1 MTLRKHQ
8 RLAMEALD
16 RAWSEGRRRAWVVLP
31 PGAGKTLLGVETAHL
46 LGLPT
51 VVLSPNTAIQNQWV
65 DASAQA
71 GLEAGDDRDLATA
84 LSSLT
89 YQSLAVFDAAAEDDA
104 PLIEQLHDNGKEL
117 VRRLQHAG
125 PLLLVLDECHHLLE
139 VWGRLLA
146 ELLAMLPQARV
157 LGLTAT
163 PPAAMTA
170 GEAELVEELFGA
182 VVFEAS
188 IPAVVREGDLAPF
201 AELVWLTEPTAAEST
216 WLAESAERFTE
227 LVTQLTD
234 PAFGTTPFL
243 VWLDRRFVTRSG
255 GSSWD
260 GLMRS
265 EPELADAA
273 LRLHHAGLLAMP
285 EGAVLVEQHRRD
297 PTSQDWVL
305 LIDDWV
311 TGCLRRAAGNDH
323 VLGAIRAALP
333 SVGQVLTR
341 NGIRAGR
348 SPVDRVLARSESKTV
363 ATAAIVAQ
371 ERLALG
377 ERLRLLVLTDHERAS
392 ATLPADLDGVLDEQS
407 GSAYAVLEALLT
419 DNDLE
424 ADDALLVTASTI
436 AGSRDT
442 LTRLAQTVPD
452 VELKIDDGPGF
463 CLLTGPWSSRAW
475 VPHVTRFFEAG
486 GCHVLVG
493 TRGLLGEGWDA
504 QRVTG
509 VVDLT
514 AATTPTAV
522 VQTRGRA
529 LRIDPAAPDK
539 VALNW
544 TVVCV
549 AEGHPRGD
557 NDWQRLVRKHT
568 GFFGV
573 DESGVVVDGV
583 AHIDP
588 AFSPY
593 APPSRADFDTINARM
608 AVRAD
613 NREEVR
619 ERWRVGQP
627 YDDVAGRTVRVRPG
641 PGQRLGT
648 ANAAA
653 EVVIRESAIEIR
665 HPTPAP
671 WFARMVVPSLVVLV
685 IGVLAG
691 VLTHGWSLFAL
702 IALPLAYAARVR
714 AQGAEGRRVVAAA
727 TEQPSVARIASALAD
742 ALHEAGL
749 VRRAAD
755 ALVVSMESDGEYRAR
770 LDGVTESESELFAR
784 ALEELLAP
792 IAEPRYVLPRWVVTT
807 RERTWRELARIGAG
821 KSIVPDGVVWHSV
834 PSVLGTNA
842 ARARLFAQAWDHWI
856 GGGDAIYTGSPEGA
870 GVLAAQRG
878 SDPFDVST
886 VIRREWR

>member
-1 MTLRKHQ
+1 MVRLRKHQ
-8 RLAMEALD
+8 RLALESLD
-16 RAWSEGRRRAWVVLP
+16 RAWSDGRSRAWVVLP
-31 PGAGKTLLGVETAHL
+31 PGAGKTLVGVETVRR
-46 LGLPT
+46 LGQRS
-51 VVLSPNTAIQNQWV
+51 VVFSPNTAIQGQWV
-65 DASAQA
+65 SAAVSA
-71 GLEAGDDRDLATA
+71 GVEAGEDRDLTTA

-89 YQSLAVFDAAAEDDA
+89 YQSLAVFDAEADDDA
-104 PLIEQLHDNGKEL
+104 LLIEQLHDNGQDL
-117 VRRLQHAG
+117 VRRLQQAG

-163 PPAAMTA
+163 PPAAMTTD
-170 GEAELVEELFGA
+170 EAKLVADLFGA

-201 AELVWLTEPTAAEST
+201 AELVWLTEPTAAEAT

-227 LVTQLTD
+227 LVTQLMD
-234 PAFGTTPFL
+234 PAFGTVPFL
-243 VWLDRRFVTRSG
+243 AWMDQRFVIRSG

-265 EPELADAA
+265 DPQLGNAA
-273 LRLHHAGLLAMP
+273 LRLHHAGLLGMP
-285 EGAVLVEQHRRD
+285 SGAVIVEQHRRD
-297 PTSQDWVL
+297 PTSEDWVL

-311 TGCLRRAAGNDH
+311 TNCLQRADGNDH

-341 NGIRAGR
+341 RGIRPGR
-348 SPVDRVLARSESKTV
+348 SPVDRVLARSQSKTV

-377 ERLRLLVLTDHERAS
+377 DQLRLLVLTDHERAS

-407 GSAYAVLEALLT
+407 GSAYGVLETLLAE
-419 DNDLE
+419 ND
-424 ADDALLVTASTI
+424 DVLLVTGSTV
-436 AGSRDT
+436 AGSRET
-442 LTRLAQTVPD
+442 LKRLAETVPD
-452 VELKIDDGPGF
+452 VSLKVEDEASF
-463 CLLTGPWSSRAW
+463 CLLTGRWSSRAW
-475 VPHVTRFFEAG
+475 VPHVTRFFEDG

-514 AATTPTAV
+514 AVTTMTAV

-529 LRIDPAAPDK
+529 LRVDPRAPEK

-573 DESGVVVDGV
+573 DESGTVVDGV
-583 AHIDP
+583 GHIDP

-593 APPSRADFDTINARM
+593 KPPARAEFDAINARM
-608 AVRAD
+608 TVRAEQ
-613 NREEVR
+613 REQIR
-619 ERWRVGQP
+619 ERWRVGEP
-627 YDDVAGRTVRVRPG
+627 YDDVAGRTVRVRPDD
-641 PGQRLGT
+641 RSLLGT
-648 ANAAA
+648 AREPV
-653 EVVIRESAIEIR
+653 EVVVRETALEVR
-665 HPTPAP
+665 HPAPMP
-671 WFARMVVPSLVVLV
+671 WFGRLVIPGWVVLAL
-685 IGVLAG
+685 GVLAG
-691 VLTHGWSLFAL
+691 ILTHGWSLLAL
-702 IALPLAYAARVR
+702 VAAPVAYAARISARV
-714 AQGAEGRRVVAAA
+714 AEGTRLVAAA
-727 TEQPSVARIASALAD
+727 MEPPSVARIASALAD
-742 ALHEAGL
+742 GLHQAGL
-749 VRRAAD
+749 IQRDAD
-755 ALVVSMESDGEYRAR
+755 GLVVSVQPDGEYRAWVE
-770 LDGVTESESELFAR
+770 GVPEQESELFAT

-792 IAEPRYVLPRWVVTT
+792 ISAPRYMLPRWVVTG
-807 RERTWRELARIGAG
+807 RERSWPELARIGAG
-821 KSIVPDGVVWHSV
+821 KPILPDGVVWHAV
-834 PSVLGTNA
+834 PSVLGTNVT
-842 ARARLFAQAWDHWI
+842 RARMFAQAWDHWV
-856 GGGDAIYTGSPEGA
+856 GGGEPVYTGSPEGA

-878 SDPFDVST
+878 NNPFDATT